1 MQTYPGAL
9 LVVSHDRYF
18 LDKICTSIL
27 SLEHGSVKRYAGNYS
42 QFYQKREQQRIEE
55 ERHYKNAQ
63 REIQRM
69 ESMITQLRRW
79 NREKSIRTAE
89 G

>member
-1 MQTYPGAL
+1 MAGKLFANI
-9 LVVSHDRYF
+9 SGCAFGRFHDRYF

-63 REIQRM
+63 KKY
-69 ESMITQLRRW
+69 SAW
-79 NREKSIRTAE
+79 RT
-89 G
+89 